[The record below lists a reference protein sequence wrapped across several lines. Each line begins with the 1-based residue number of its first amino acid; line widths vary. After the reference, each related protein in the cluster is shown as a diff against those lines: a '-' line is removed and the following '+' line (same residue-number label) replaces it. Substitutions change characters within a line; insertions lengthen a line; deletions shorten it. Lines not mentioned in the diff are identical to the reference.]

1 MIIFRVINLNI
12 LLCVA
17 LLWSNTPLAN
27 DFAHKNTDTRS
38 TQFTIGL
45 SVWSGYPESV
55 RGFKAGLAEGGL
67 VEGQHIKF
75 LMGNSGGNKEKQA
88 EIARGFREASVDL
101 VYSLTT
107 PGTTIMKQVLPE
119 STPIVF
125 SIVTYPAD
133 SGLIESFDYSS
144 NNLVGTSNFVPYKH
158 YLELLNQ
165 LLPNLKSI
173 AIFHR
178 LGEPNSKIQAANMRR
193 MLRKQGVEV
202 VINNPATL
210 QEVEHMAKSLIG
222 KVEAFMTTTDTLMQN
237 GGEKILIGLSLTHEM
252 PILSSN
258 KEGIRDG
265 SSFGPVAD
273 FYTLGKL
280 SGEMAVKILKGNK
293 TPSQLV
299 SKLQNPPQRLM
310 NRDSLKKLNLVVPQ
324 HMKVVYVR

>member
-1 MIIFRVINLNI
+1 MIIFRVNHLQI
-12 LLCVA
+12 LLCFTLFWTNA
-17 LLWSNTPLAN
+17 S
-27 DFAHKNTDTRS
+27 FADGLGHENPEARPA
-38 TQFTIGL
+38 QFTIGL
-45 SVWSGYPESV
+45 SVWNGYPESV

-67 VEGQHIKF
+67 KEGKQLKF
-75 LMGNSGGNKEKQA
+75 LLGNSGGNKAKQA
-88 EIARGFREASVDL
+88 EIGQAFQEASVDL

-107 PGTTIMKQVLPE
+107 PGTTIIKRVLPD
-119 STPIVF
+119 SIPIVF

-133 SGLIESFDYSS
+133 SGLIESFDYSA

-158 YLELLNQ
+158 YLSLLNQ
-165 LLPNLKSI
+165 LLPNLKTI

-193 MLRKQGVEV
+193 MLRKQGVDV
-202 VINNPATL
+202 VISNPASL
-210 QEVEHMAKSLIG
+210 QEVKHMAKSLIG

-237 GGEKILIGLSLTHEM
+237 GGEKILIELSLAHKI

-265 SSFGPVAD
+265 STFGPVAD

-280 SGEMAVKILKGNK
+280 SGEMAAQILKGHK

-299 SKLQNPPQRLM
+299 SKLQNPPQRLV
-310 NRDSLKKLNLVVPQ
+310 NSVSLKKLNLVVPEN
-324 HMKVVYVR
+324 MKVVYVH